1 MFDSSNPQNTA
12 DSLYKGIHIKAEG
25 NRRIVVF
32 GQNEEVA
39 SNDAYLALPIISR
52 PIGSSYEYIAASV
65 YGDQGN
71 VNDAKDSVALII
83 GIENDTEI
91 IIEPPLQFQVSI
103 VHSLH
108 QMIDF

>member
-1 MFDSSNPQNTA
+1 M
-12 DSLYKGIHIKAEG
+12 
-25 NRRIVVF
+25 
-32 GQNEEVA
+32 
-39 SNDAYLALPIISR
+39 
-52 PIGSSYEYIAASV
+52 

-108 QMIDF
+108 QMVDF